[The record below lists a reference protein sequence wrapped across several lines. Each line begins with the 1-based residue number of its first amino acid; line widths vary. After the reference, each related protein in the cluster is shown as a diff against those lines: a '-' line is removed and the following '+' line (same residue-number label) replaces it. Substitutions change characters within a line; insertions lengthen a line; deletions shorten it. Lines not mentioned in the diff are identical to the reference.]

1 MTTISAQDTPAP
13 LTGPDTPVRQRGES
27 VADKENTSDTTNKPV
42 QQADKENETVT
53 VKNGCYYPWNT
64 GLENDEA
71 MQGLVN
77 DAMEAWEADPEDPNF
92 PCGKLQNGGAV
103 TIYIKY
109 KWEANEKHLPV
120 DRTLKDAG
128 RRWGKKRPPDQQE
141 FIKKCVR
148 ALQEKMNLTK
158 EETEILLLMNLPGS
172 AKQIQHMDS
181 GFHPNKFNKD
191 DIIGCIMLTPGFKTH
206 WMETEEEMPIDD
218 NMSIPAGYGAYQY

>member
-53 VKNGCYYPWNT
+53 VKNGCYYPWKT
-64 GLENDEA
+64 GLENDTA

-77 DAMEAWEADPEDPNF
+77 DAMKVWDTDPKDPNF
-92 PCGKLQNGGAV
+92 PCGEVENGGAV
-103 TIYIKY
+103 TIYTKY
-109 KWEANEKHLPV
+109 EWESNKKHPPV
-120 DRTLKDAG
+120 ERALKEAG
-128 RRWGKKRPPDQQE
+128 RRWGKERPTDQQE

-158 EETEILLLMNLPGS
+158 EETEILLLMSAPGTK
-172 AKQIQHMDS
+172 KQTQHMDS
-181 GFHPNKFNKD
+181 GFYPNKFTKG
-191 DIIGCIMLTPGFKTH
+191 DIRMHNADTWVQNTLDGNGRGDANRRQHVHSHSMDYP
-206 WMETEEEMPIDD
+206 
-218 NMSIPAGYGAYQY
+218 